1 MDLSEPPLT
10 LREKFAADQARASLL
25 KEERMLRNEQKPV
38 FARYLPGFLS
48 WAGTLSLIYMFGA
61 EVIWPVHNLR
71 AMMERAADSAPFPPA
86 HGYHMANAYYL
97 QGGIQEASDALV
109 PFLEKH
115 PDSYPGKIL
124 MAKIELA
131 RHQPAAALKHLEAA
145 RETSLD
151 RSEIDRWIA
160 DVKSRLPGPQ

>member
-38 FARYLPGFLS
+38 FARYLPGFVCWCGALS
-48 WAGTLSLIYMFGA
+48 CLYAAGAWIVWPLRELRLS
-61 EVIWPVHNLR
+61 
-71 AMMERAADSAPFPPA
+71 MERATDSAPFPPA

-97 QGGIQEASDALV
+97 RGGIQQASDALV

-124 MAKIELA
+124 MAKIVLA